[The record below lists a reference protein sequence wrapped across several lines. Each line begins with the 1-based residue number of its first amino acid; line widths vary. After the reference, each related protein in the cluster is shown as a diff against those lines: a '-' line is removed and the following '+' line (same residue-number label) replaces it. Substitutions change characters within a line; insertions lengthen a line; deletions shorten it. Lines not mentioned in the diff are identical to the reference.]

1 MLESTV
7 RALLKSIAR
16 QYAKARQ
23 CDPVGSTSLNR
34 LERQL
39 LEELREIGA
48 NLLYEEQVKAYRTT
62 DKFAAEKAQLDRLL
76 NRY

>member
-1 MLESTV
+1 MDVDNLQ
-7 RALLKSIAR
+7 SIAK
-16 QYAKARQ
+16 QYAEARQ
-23 CDPVGSTSLNR
+23 FGQVGNTSLHR

-39 LEELREIGA
+39 LEELRQTGA
-48 NLLYEEQVKAYRTT
+48 NLLHEEQVNAYRTT